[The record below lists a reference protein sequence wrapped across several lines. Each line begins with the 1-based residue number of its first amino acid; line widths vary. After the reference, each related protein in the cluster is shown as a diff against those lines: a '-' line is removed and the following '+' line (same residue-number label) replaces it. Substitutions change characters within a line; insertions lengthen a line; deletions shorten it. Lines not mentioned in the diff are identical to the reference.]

1 MGRVVLLEAVPLL
14 DRAMS
19 SLVGMLKKTTH

>member
-1 MGRVVLLEAVPLL
+1 LLEAVPLL

-19 SLVGMLKKTTH
+19 SLVGMLKKSTH